1 MIIEVLSAIQIGEKL
16 SMTDNCFTLQP
27 KGYLQPIQRKWN
39 GDNRWINLND
49 IKKIGDKRNWFNLT
63 DKEKETA
70 LSNEKRWKDRRI
82 TEMMQEIRILKGK

>member
-1 MIIEVLSAIQIGEKL
+1 MLMTENEKQIKVLKERISH
-16 SMTDNCFTLQP
+16 
-27 KGYLQPIQRKWN
+27 
-39 GDNRWINLND
+39 

-82 TEMMQEIRILKGK
+82 TEMMQEIRKLKGK